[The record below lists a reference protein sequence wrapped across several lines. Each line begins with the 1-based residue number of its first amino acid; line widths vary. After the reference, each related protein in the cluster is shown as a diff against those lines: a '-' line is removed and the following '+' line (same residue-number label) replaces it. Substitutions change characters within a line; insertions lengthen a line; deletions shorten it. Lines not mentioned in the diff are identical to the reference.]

1 MLGALDRYFRN
12 SGCSFRI
19 IKNEEFT
26 EWRKVLNGKAIELR
40 EMGKGKRKN
49 KADVLTKEEEEIMWS
64 KGVLGDG
71 NLKSLNYTI
80 FYMTSQQFGTRGRQE
95 HHQICIEDLKFV
107 KNPGLTKTRQG
118 GLCKKDRR
126 VPQRMFAVGG
136 DRCPVHIMKKLISKR
151 PASKKKSGP
160 LYLTPLQNFK
170 DKDVWYTQSPVG
182 INQIDRFMKSMTNL
196 AGLDTTQKNF
206 TSHGVR
212 KTLVQ
217 KLQKSGISKDKIA
230 SITSHRSEQSL
241 RDYADTDSSRD
252 YADTD
257 IDDHAKM
264 SKILSLSSH
273 PSQPSQESSLPI
285 KTLCHI
291 YNLHA
296 MYHFRFL
303 IFTLHTLLV
312 YPHPN
317 NVFNGCNFYFGS
329 STSTSTQLHAT
340 NATIHRKRHRAFIES
355 DDSD

>member
-1 MLGALDRYFRN
+1 
-12 SGCSFRI
+12 
-19 IKNEEFT
+19 
-26 EWRKVLNGKAIELR
+26 
-40 EMGKGKRKN
+40 
-49 KADVLTKEEEEIMWS
+49 
-64 KGVLGDG
+64 
-71 NLKSLNYTI
+71 
-80 FYMTSQQFGTRGRQE
+80 
-95 HHQICIEDLKFV
+95 
-107 KNPGLTKTRQG
+107 
-118 GLCKKDRR
+118 
-126 VPQRMFAVGG
+126 
-136 DRCPVHIMKKLISKR
+136 
-151 PASKKKSGP
+151 
-160 LYLTPLQNFK
+160 
-170 DKDVWYTQSPVG
+170 
-182 INQIDRFMKSMTNL
+182 MTNL

-206 TSHGVR
+206 TSHSVR

-241 RDYADTDSSRD
+241 RDYADIDSLRD

-273 PSQPSQESSLPI
+273 PSQPPQESSLPI
-285 KTLCHI
+285 KNLCHI

-340 NATIHRKRHRAFIES
+340 NAKSVIVHSSNLMILTDLYLYYVYILCIIMITLHSKTMTVHLY
-355 DDSD
+355 D

>member
-1 MLGALDRYFRN
+1 MLGALDRYFRETKY
-12 SGCSFRI
+12 I
-19 IKNEEFT
+19 
-26 EWRKVLNGKAIELR
+26 EWVE
-40 EMGKGKRKN
+40 
-49 KADVLTKEEEEIMWS
+49 
-64 KGVLGDG
+64 
-71 NLKSLNYTI
+71 
-80 FYMTSQQFGTRGRQE
+80 
-95 HHQICIEDLKFV
+95 
-107 KNPGLTKTRQG
+107 GLTKTQQG

-136 DRCPVHIMKKLISKR
+136 DRCPVRLMEKLISKR

-241 RDYADTDSSRD
+241 RDYADTDSLRD

-273 PSQPSQESSLPI
+273 PSQPPQEKQLAHQDPVSYLQPSCHVPFLFPHFYSS
-285 KTLCHI
+285 
-291 YNLHA
+291 
-296 MYHFRFL
+296 
-303 IFTLHTLLV
+303 
-312 YPHPN
+312 YPSCIPTPQQ
-317 NVFNGCNFYFGS
+317 CI
-329 STSTSTQLHAT
+329 QWM
-340 NATIHRKRHRAFIES
+340 
-355 DDSD
+355 